1 MAAPAAS
8 RPTGNTRP
16 PASAAFA
23 VPQRELLLLH
33 ERAGLRVGQITE
45 LYGAQQTAVAQ
56 QLRLMDI
63 EPRRG
68 RAPEG
73 WRASPATKAQLYLCG
88 LSVKRVGELYEMSYS
103 AMYSRLLAL
112 GVTLRKKGSAAAQ
125 DTEQLAKW
133 YSSGLSLAQVGTLA
147 GISGSTVRSR
157 LVAHGTPI
165 RPPSA
170 RQKRERPITPADLR
184 MARLY
189 NSGLSIDGVAAE
201 AGRSYGF
208 VRNRLMAAG
217 VTFRSP
223 NATAAGRRAVRLIT
237 PDAPL
242 SAATAVAL
250 AEGGLKASHVVR
262 LTGRSDKY
270 VRKHLAEARIPLR
283 TAGDRLGIDVTL
295 MKRLYRLTGSSA
307 ATGQILHISPDTVLA
322 RLREAGA
329 DILPQ
334 GGTYCPDLDAEPI
347 RITEPAV
354 WEARDHQILA
364 RRTAGQPTKK
374 IAAALSV
381 SLREVNEILRVYS
394 HHDRR
399 TAQILR
405 RAQHGEH
412 PGVIAVRMG
421 IRPDIVLKALA
432 RARPVTH
439 QLG

>member
-1 MAAPAAS
+1 
-8 RPTGNTRP
+8 
-16 PASAAFA
+16 
-23 VPQRELLLLH
+23 
-33 ERAGLRVGQITE
+33 
-45 LYGAQQTAVAQ
+45 
-56 QLRLMDI
+56 MDI

-68 RAPEG
+68 RNPNG

-88 LSVKRVGELYEMSYS
+88 LSVKRVGELYGMSYATMRS
-103 AMYSRLLAL
+103 HLLAL
-112 GVTLRKKGSAAAQ
+112 GVTLRKKETAASL
-125 DTEQLAKW
+125 DIEQLSKW
-133 YSSGLSLAQVGTLA
+133 YRSGLSLAQVGTLA
-147 GISGSTVRSR
+147 GISRSTVRYR

-170 RQKRERPITPADLR
+170 RQKRERPLTPADLR

-189 NSGLSIDGVAAE
+189 NSGLSISSVAAKE
-201 AGRSYGF
+201 NRSYGF
-208 VRNRLMAAG
+208 VRNRLIAAG
-217 VTFRSP
+217 VTLRSP
-223 NATAAGRRAVRLIT
+223 NATGAGRRAVRLIRPDT
-237 PDAPL
+237 PQ
-242 SAATAVAL
+242 SAATTVAL
-250 AEGGLKASHVVR
+250 AESGLKASHVAQ
-262 LTGRSDKY
+262 LTGRSNTY

-283 TAGDRLGIDVTL
+283 NAENRLGIDATL

-322 RLREAGA
+322 QLREAGA
-329 DILPQ
+329 EIRPP
-334 GGTYCPDLDAEPI
+334 GGSYCPDPDAEPI
-347 RITEPAV
+347 RITEPTL

-374 IAAALSV
+374 IAAALST

-421 IRPDIVLKALA
+421 IRPDTVMKALA
-432 RARPVTH
+432 RAGP
-439 QLG
+439 